1 MSVRTGARTHFPK
14 DPLFFS
20 GLALFVIWVTMAVA
34 GPLLSPYDPWDMSFA
49 PLSPPS
55 GEHLLGAN
63 DGGQDILSELLQAV
77 RNSLAFG
84 CVTGLLALGLGL
96 FIGGA
101 CAWFG
106 GRLDLIVMRVADV
119 VLSIPMVMIL
129 ILVSALFRPSPVILA
144 LILAAFTWPT
154 IARAIRAQAM
164 TLRERLHIRAARQMG
179 GGYFY
184 ILCRHF
190 IPELFPLFVI
200 GFAAKARMAVFMEA
214 SLAFLG
220 LFDPSH
226 KSLGLMINLAL
237 KYYYLDIWWNW
248 LAPPIICLCLMVMAV
263 TFLAVGME
271 RMYDPRLRDFVGVG
285 TG

>member
-1 MSVRTGARTHFPK
+1 MSVRSRVPFPK

-20 GLALFVIWVTMAVA
+20 GLALFILWVVVAAA
-34 GPLLSPYDPWDMSFA
+34 GPVLAPYDPWDMQFD

-55 GEHLLGAN
+55 GAHLLGAN
-63 DGGQDILSELLQAV
+63 DGGQDILSELLYAT

-84 CVTGLLALGLGL
+84 CITGLCALALGVI
-96 FIGGA
+96 IGGA

-106 GRLDLIVMRVADV
+106 GWFDLIVMRVADV
-119 VLSIPMVMIL
+119 LLSIPMVMIL
-129 ILVSALFRPSPVILA
+129 ILVSALFRPSPAVLA
-144 LILAAFTWPT
+144 LLLAGFTWPT
-154 IARAIRAQAM
+154 IGRAIRAQGM

-179 GGYFY
+179 GGYVY
-184 ILCRHF
+184 ILRRHF

-237 KYYYLDIWWNW
+237 KYYYMDIWWNW
-248 LAPPIICLCLMVMAV
+248 LAPPIVCLCLMVMGV

-271 RMYDPRLRDFVGVG
+271 RMYDPRLRDFIGVG